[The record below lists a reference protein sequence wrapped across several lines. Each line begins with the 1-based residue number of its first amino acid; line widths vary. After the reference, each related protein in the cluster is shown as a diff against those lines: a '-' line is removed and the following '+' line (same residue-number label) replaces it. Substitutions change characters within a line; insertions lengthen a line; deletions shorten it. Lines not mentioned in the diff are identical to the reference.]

1 MTPDPE
7 TLPLDAAIAFALNLM
22 GEGAFRHLPLVND
35 EGRPVGMLSVKQIVQ
50 HLTEFF
56 PRKFSICRHVLICSI
71 PDRAKGPEVP
81 SDATRVW

>member
-35 EGRPVGMLSVKQIVQ
+35 EGRPVGMLSVKHIVQ

-56 PRKFSICRHVLICSI
+56 SEEFLNLPPHPNLLHPGPREG
-71 PDRAKGPEVP
+71 A
-81 SDATRVW
+81 